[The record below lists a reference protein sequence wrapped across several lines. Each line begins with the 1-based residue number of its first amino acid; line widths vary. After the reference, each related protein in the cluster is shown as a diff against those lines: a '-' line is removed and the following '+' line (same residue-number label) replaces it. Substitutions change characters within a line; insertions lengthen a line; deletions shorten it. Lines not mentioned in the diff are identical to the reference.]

1 MTVDRFCVV
10 TAVVVDFAVF
20 ECVVGG
26 KLGGFAF
33 DVYF

>member
-10 TAVVVDFAVF
+10 TVVVAVF

-26 KLGGFAF
+26 KLGGFPF